1 MGKAI
6 GIFVVT
12 FFVVLLINQA
22 FYGFC
27 FSDYCLAAAF
37 PRVVV
42 LASIVTAA
50 LYWITKREGF

>member
-37 PRVVV
+37 PRVVI
-42 LASIVTAA
+42 LTSIITA
-50 LYWITKREGF
+50 LLFWTTKQEKS